1 MINVILNLEQFSI
14 IFFLML
20 LQFTLKMFL
29 IATQIVKQFFKYL
42 NKTLKQRL
50 GAKAFIADFEL
61 VFLHLKIVSKLRF

>member
-1 MINVILNLEQFSI
+1 
-14 IFFLML
+14 ML

-50 GAKAFIADFEL
+50 GTKAFIVDFEL
-61 VFLHLKIVSKLRF
+61 VFLNLKIVSKLRF